1 MGSPYLKEV
10 EMNIG
15 KLNIGNDGAVT
26 FDGNSVGRIAK
37 LFIEQDAYGRSG
49 SVSIFPVDNSID
61 MVEIARDLATSNLC
75 VTFDF
80 SQSFWPNSFV
90 RDGEWHIEIPSSTG
104 SDTQII
110 PLGVARVTPPD
121 LDLLDTEDLMISGY

>member
-1 MGSPYLKEV
+1 VGSPYLKEV

-26 FDGNSVGRIAK
+26 FDGSSIGRITK

-49 SVSIFPVDNSID
+49 SVSIFPVDSSID
-61 MVEIARDLATSNLC
+61 MLEIARDLATSNLC

-104 SDTQII
+104 GDTQII
-110 PLGVARVTPPD
+110 SLGVARAAPSG
-121 LDLLDTEDLMISGY
+121 LDLLDVEDLMISGY